1 MCTYNSPREDRERE
15 ALKTSFPE
23 YEIVNPGTY
32 EDTPEKRERE
42 MEFCRD
48 LVKTCQALAFSTLY
62 GHVSSGVGTEIDTAL
77 SIGIPVYEVDE
88 KGLGKRITQMPRTI
102 SRDKTNELGRKWNGE
117 NLIYRRVRHVR
128 LRPVDLFGKRR
139 TNAFRQ

>member
-15 ALKTSFPE
+15 AIKTNFPDH
-23 YEIVNPGTY
+23 EIVNPGTY

-42 MEFCRD
+42 MEYCRD

-62 GHVSSGVGTEIDTAL
+62 GHVSSGVGLEIDTAL

-88 KGLGKRITQMPRTI
+88 KGLGE
-102 SRDKTNELGRKWNGE
+102 TNKPNAANDLARE
-117 NLIYRRVRHVR
+117 N
-128 LRPVDLFGKRR
+128 
-139 TNAFRQ
+139 